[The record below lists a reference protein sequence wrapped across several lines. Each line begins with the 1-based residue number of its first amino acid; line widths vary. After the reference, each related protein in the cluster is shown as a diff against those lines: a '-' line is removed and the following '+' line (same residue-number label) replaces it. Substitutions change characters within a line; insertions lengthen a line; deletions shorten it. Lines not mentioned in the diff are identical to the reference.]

1 MKKKELAVKIS
12 FSVLGVALAGVS
24 VGFLKL
30 AAMGVDPFQAMMA
43 GLNAVIPIP
52 FGALYAIVGLL
63 LLCFSF
69 FVDRHY
75 VGLASIITL
84 TIQGYIIDF
93 AKDILFSLFP
103 EAVLGVRVVSFV
115 IGIVLLCFA
124 TAIYFTA
131 DLGVSAYDAI
141 SLVITNTWKKGKFR
155 YNRIMTDCVCVI
167 LGSVTYL
174 ISGGTFSTLTSIVG
188 IGTIVTAFCMGPL
201 VDFFQTKVVAP
212 AYRSI
217 LGQTHKC

>member
-52 FGALYAIVGLL
+52 FGTLYAIVGLL

-103 EAVLGVRVVSFV
+103 EAVLGVRVVGFV

-141 SLVITNTWKKGKFR
+141 SLIITNTWKKGKFR

-167 LGSVTYL
+167 LGSV
-174 ISGGTFSTLTSIVG
+174 ISYFRRNICHPYIHCGNRHHCHGFLHGSAGGLFPNKGGNAGVSFHF
-188 IGTIVTAFCMGPL
+188 GTNA
-201 VDFFQTKVVAP
+201 
-212 AYRSI
+212 
-217 LGQTHKC
+217 